1 MSTEKTETPTYLSQA
16 RVADMLGI
24 GRAAVVNYMRRF
36 PDEVPKPAAYLEHA
50 GREPLPL
57 WLPEQMPAWLKFRML
72 RSGPQLRAM
81 ITSLDEQAQAA
92 GYDSI
97 TELLAATSGA
107 TVEAPQG
114 DGSAR

>member
-36 PDEVPKPAAYLEHA
+36 PDEVPKPAAYLEQP
-50 GREPLPL
+50 GRERLPL
-57 WLPEQMPAWLKFRML
+57 WLPEQMPAWLRFRMK
-72 RSGPQLRAM
+72 RGGSQMRAM
-81 ITSLDEQAQAA
+81 IAALDEQARAE
-92 GYDSI
+92 GFDGI

-114 DGSAR
+114 DGSAK